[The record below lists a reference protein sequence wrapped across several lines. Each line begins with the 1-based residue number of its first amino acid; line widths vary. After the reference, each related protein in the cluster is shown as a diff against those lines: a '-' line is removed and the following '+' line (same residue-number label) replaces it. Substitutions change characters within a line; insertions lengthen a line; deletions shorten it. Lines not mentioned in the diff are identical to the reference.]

1 MSIRKSLA
9 FSLLDRYASLVVAVV
24 SSMVLARL
32 LTPSQ
37 IGVFAVTMA
46 LLALVSTMR
55 DFGAGQYLLQ
65 EKDLTR
71 DRIRA
76 VWTVQL
82 SVGIS
87 FAVLVLLAAEF
98 VADFYREPEIE
109 AIMYVL
115 GLNYLLSPFGSI
127 TYAWLMRE
135 MRYEAIAI
143 ARFSGSL
150 AGAVTSVVLAYRDH
164 GPISLAYGSVVT
176 TLINA
181 AVASMFRPAGYPWLP
196 GVRELLRVLS
206 FGVKFTSSTVAA
218 AITANAPEYFLG
230 KLQSAS
236 AVGYF
241 SRANGLV
248 QMFNRLV
255 TDAVWS
261 VAYAWFSKATREGAS
276 LKEPLLSAIG
286 YVVPLAASFAIV
298 LALLAH
304 PIVRLLYGG
313 QWDDSVDVTRLLALG
328 MFLFSPVNLCSAALM
343 STGRVDLVLKLTLA
357 HLGATL
363 TAVGFGAPWG
373 LLSVAALLAPVSGV
387 VALCWIAAAQR
398 VVGFAWRELGRV
410 LARGVFVGACSGVVP
425 LLAVLIWG
433 LRPESAWPSL
443 LVGGSGAL
451 VGFLVAV
458 NASRHPIKAE
468 LERAVARLRAR
479 RKVAGR

>member
-46 LLALVSTMR
+46 MLALVSTMR

-65 EKDLTR
+65 EKELTR

-82 SVGIS
+82 VVGIS
-87 FAVLVLLAAEF
+87 FAGLIAIAASF
-98 VADFYREPEIE
+98 VAEFYREPEIE
-109 AIMYVL
+109 AIMYIL

-127 TYAWLMRE
+127 TYAWLTRE
-135 MRYEAIAI
+135 MRYDAIAI

-150 AGAVTSVVLAYRDH
+150 AGAAASVVLAYNEQ
-164 GPISLAYGSVVT
+164 GPISLAYGSLIT
-176 TLINA
+176 TFVNA

-196 GVRELLRVLS
+196 GTRELRRVLA
-206 FGVKFTSSTVAA
+206 FGVKLTASTVAG
-218 AITANAPEYFLG
+218 TVTTNSPEYFLA
-230 KLQSAS
+230 KLQNAS
-236 AVGYF
+236 AVGYY

-261 VAYAWFSKATREGAS
+261 VAYAWFSKASREGVS
-276 LKEPLLSAIG
+276 LAQPLLSAIN
-286 YVVPLAASFAIV
+286 YVVPLAASFAVV

-313 QWDDSVDVTRLLALG
+313 QWDDSVDVVRLLAIG
-328 MFLFSPVNLCSAALM
+328 MFLYSPVNLCGAALM
-343 STGRVDLVLKLTLA
+343 SAGRVDLVLKLTLLQLA
-357 HLGATL
+357 ATL
-363 TAVGFGAPWG
+363 AAVGVGAPWG
-373 LLSVAALLAPVSGV
+373 LLPVAALLIPVSGV
-387 VALCWIAAAQR
+387 VSVCWLAAARR
-398 VVGFAWRELGRV
+398 VVRFAWLEAASI
-410 LARGVFVGACSGVVP
+410 LARGVFIGACVGAVP
-425 LLAVLIWG
+425 VLSVASWG
-433 LRPESAWPSL
+433 LRPETPWQP
-443 LVGGSGAL
+443 LVLGVCGAV
-451 VGFLVAV
+451 VGFFVAIKV
-458 NASRHPIKAE
+458 TRHPLNAE
-468 LERAVARLRAR
+468 FDRVVDRLRQWIR
-479 RKVAGR
+479 

>member
-76 VWTVQL
+76 AWTVQL
-82 SVGIS
+82 SVGTV
-87 FAVLVLLAAEF
+87 FAVLIFLTASI

-115 GLNYLLSPFGSI
+115 GLNYLINPFGSI

-135 MRYEAIAI
+135 MRYDALAI

-150 AGAVTSVVLAYRDH
+150 AGAVTSVVLANGGH
-164 GPISLAYGSVVT
+164 GPISLAYGSLIT
-176 TLINA
+176 TLVNA
-181 AVASMFRPAGYPWLP
+181 AVASAFRPPGYPWLP
-196 GVRELLRVLS
+196 GTRELRRLLS
-206 FGVKFTSSTVAA
+206 FGVKLTSSTVAGT
-218 AITANAPEYFLG
+218 ITNNTPEYFLG
-230 KLQSAS
+230 RLQNAS

-255 TDAVWS
+255 TDGVWS
-261 VAYAWFSKATREGAS
+261 VAYAWFSKASREGES
-276 LKEPLLSAIG
+276 LAQPLLSAID

-304 PIVRLLYGG
+304 PIVRLLYGD
-313 QWDDSVDVTRLLALG
+313 QWDDSVDVTRLLAIG
-328 MFLFSPVNLCSAALM
+328 MFLVSPVHLCSAALM
-343 STGRVDLVLKLTLA
+343 SAGRVDLILKLTLL
-357 HLGATL
+357 HLVATL
-363 TAVGFGAPWG
+363 VAVAVGAPWG
-373 LLSVAALLAPVSGV
+373 ALSVAALLIPVSGIV
-387 VALCWIAAAQR
+387 SLCWLGVAR
-398 VVGFAWRELGRV
+398 HVVGLAWLDVARV
-410 LARGVFVGACSGVVP
+410 FVRSGLLVGACSAIAPVTSII
-425 LLAVLIWG
+425 LWG
-433 LRPESAWPSL
+433 ARPDRLWPSL
-443 LVGGSGAL
+443 LFGAVGAM
-451 VGFLVAV
+451 VGFVFAIT
-458 NASRHPIKAE
+458 AIRHPIRAE
-468 LERAVARLRAR
+468 VDRAIRRIRAARA
-479 RKVAGR
+479 